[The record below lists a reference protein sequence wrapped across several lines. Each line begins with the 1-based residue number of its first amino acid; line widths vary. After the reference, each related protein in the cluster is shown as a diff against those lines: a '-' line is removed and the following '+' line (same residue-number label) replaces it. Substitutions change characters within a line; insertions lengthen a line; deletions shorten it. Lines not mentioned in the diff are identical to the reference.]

1 SCLVTASR
9 GRMRDERLIPAVASG
24 AANERFSDLM
34 HPAGRFVAP
43 AVVLAVFL
51 GDDHPRPL
59 LGEGFFPLQEGAL
72 GGRRVELGQQS
83 KQIAPRE
90 RDRNRWPSVFGSSY
104 QELHGSNVGHDR
116 DRKSVRSAK
125 RSFRRGPA

>member
-1 SCLVTASR
+1 MTASR

-51 GDDHPRPL
+51 GDDHQRPL
-59 LGEGFFPLQEGAL
+59 LAEGFFPLQEGAL
-72 GGRRVELGQQS
+72 GARRVELGQQS

-90 RDRNRWPSVFGSSY
+90 RDRNRWPFR
-104 QELHGSNVGHDR
+104 LR
-116 DRKSVRSAK
+116 FVRPGAS
-125 RSFRRGPA
+125 